1 MKTKTIEHETTF
13 NSLGSGLIT
22 SILKKNKEYAQKLLD
37 NPGIKIVI
45 EV

>member
-1 MKTKTIEHETTF
+1 MKKITIEHDTTF
-13 NSLGSGLIT
+13 LSLGSGLIT

-37 NPGIKIVI
+37 NPRIKIVI